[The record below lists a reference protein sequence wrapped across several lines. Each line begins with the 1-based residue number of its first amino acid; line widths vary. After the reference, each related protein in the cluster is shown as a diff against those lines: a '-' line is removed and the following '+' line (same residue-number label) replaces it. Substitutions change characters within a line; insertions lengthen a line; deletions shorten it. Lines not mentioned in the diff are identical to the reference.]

1 MRGRDRKVV
10 RTLTGVYVEDPSDLD
25 IDHLVPLKNAYL
37 SGGWKWD
44 TEIRERYAN
53 YLDDESHL
61 VAVTAR
67 ANRSKGAKG
76 PEEWRPPDEGYWCEY
91 AFHWT
96 EVKTRWQLTM
106 TKAEADAVME
116 MLSICSVEVDV
127 VVVDATGIQGC
138 RKSQDLRRS
147 WSLRRSQGVPST
159 GRANR
164 RRPQGSRDAGK
175 LGGGSRSFPKAMVP
189 SARDGKGDGVVCER

>member
-1 MRGRDRKVV
+1 MPGRDRKVV

-106 TKAEADAVME
+106 TKAKADAVME
-116 MLSICSVEVDV
+116 MLSTCPVEVNV
-127 VVVDATGIQGC
+127 LVVDETGEPGPTEEPGSSIYGSCEEAEATGEQ
-138 RKSQDLRRS
+138 R
-147 WSLRRSQGVPST
+147 V
-159 GRANR
+159 
-164 RRPQGSRDAGK
+164 QGSR
-175 LGGGSRSFPKAMVP
+175 GGGRGFSKAMVP
-189 SARDGKGDGVVCER
+189 SARDGDGNGAVCER

>member
-1 MRGRDRKVV
+1 MPGPDRKVV

-44 TEIRERYAN
+44 PEIRERYAN

-76 PEEWRPPDEGYWCEY
+76 PEEWRPRDEGYWCEY

-106 TKAEADAVME
+106 TKAEADAVLE
-116 MLSICSVEVDV
+116 MLSTCPVEVNML
-127 VVVDATGIQGC
+127 VVDETGEPEMSAEPGPTERLEPTEEPGSSIYGSCEEAEATGEQ
-138 RKSQDLRRS
+138 R
-147 WSLRRSQGVPST
+147 V
-159 GRANR
+159 
-164 RRPQGSRDAGK
+164 QGSR
-175 LGGGSRSFPKAMVP
+175 GGSRGLPNAMVP
-189 SARDGKGDGVVCER
+189 STRDRDGNGVGCER